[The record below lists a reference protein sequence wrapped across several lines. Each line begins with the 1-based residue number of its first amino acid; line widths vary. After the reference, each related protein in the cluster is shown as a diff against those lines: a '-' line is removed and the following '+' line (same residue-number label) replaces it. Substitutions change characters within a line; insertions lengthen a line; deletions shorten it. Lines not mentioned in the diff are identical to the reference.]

1 MKWNKTVDMSVIDI
15 SFTEKFIGWRLNFTR
30 NLTPKIALSSR
41 QFLFR
46 QMSKF
51 KQQFYFFVVFFQ
63 CRKLK
68 KNTASLWSWVPRF
81 KSQQSYEYPSF
92 LIVWDFQAGGL
103 PLFWSGIRLE
113 PVYSEI
119 GMFWALYTTIILISL
134 DLLRNAGQLT
144 SWIFETF

>member
-46 QMSKF
+46 QKSEL
-51 KQQFYFFVVFFQ
+51 KQEFYFFVFFFQ
-63 CRKLK
+63 CRKFYLT
-68 KNTASLWSWVPRF
+68 TASLWSWAPRF
-81 KSQQSYEYPSF
+81 KSQLSYEYPSF
-92 LIVWDFQAGGL
+92 LIVWDFQARGL
-103 PLFWSGIRLE
+103 PLFWSGIMLE
-113 PVYSEI
+113 PFYSEI
-119 GMFWALYTTIILISL
+119 GIFWALYTTIILISL
-134 DLLRNAGQLT
+134 DLMRNAGQLT